1 MAFLSVLLTPT
12 IVYADDAAAIR
23 NLARELVEISY
34 IEAERR
40 KPSVPDDFAAD
51 ALRFSRQQIANA
63 PPAFRPQ
70 AERIATQIRNAP
82 RTTAW
87 LRDWPDPWTVRA
99 DLAAASRGES
109 DLVVAGRQA
118 GRFLMFD
125 TAMNRIGGQVFN
137 DRLPHDVQR
146 LQIAYLAHY
155 FDLRDR
161 ARVNFEDRCP
171 PSGPCRRGTFHRTS
185 TEYHY
190 GIEQARDV
198 ANRYLPTAIHA
209 QFIEV
214 TAAGGTRT
222 PRPAPTPPPE
232 TDSFWSGVWPILTFV
247 FLAGVALFL
256 FIAFL
261 RFVAGIGGNKGTS
274 TAYGSATFA
283 DPVTGL
289 PPTDTLFHGAFMGF
303 SVFPPQF
310 DQSIAAPIVTEAEN
324 HTLIVAPT
332 RTGKGTR
339 VIVPTL
345 LLYNSS
351 LITLDPKG
359 ENAVITA
366 RYRRDQLGHR
376 VHIVNP
382 WGVHAD
388 IFEKRGFKPAT
399 LNPLDLLD
407 RDDRTV
413 VANAKALAQAICIR
427 PASEKDSYWQSASAA
442 LLSALL
448 LWVTDEPGEIKTL
461 GRVADLASG
470 GEDGSDLRETL
481 LPKMVASRSFRG
493 AMRKSVG
500 SMVTIADNTWS
511 GIIGNLSDSLQ
522 FLADDLLVEATDHS
536 TFSLVD
542 LTKPGTTIYL
552 VIPDE
557 QLKSNATWVKLL
569 MAAVSRTFKTHKPS
583 AKGHR
588 AMFLIDEFPT
598 LGQMDTF
605 VEDIGLIGGSGLDYT
620 IAVQDLNQI
629 ESLYGKAYGTIL
641 SNCGWKWFCNVQ
653 DLKTAEYV
661 SKMLGTK
668 TQATESQTVGQNS
681 STSYG
686 ETARPLMTPDEVM
699 ALGKAGALVFRPGGR
714 PYLLQPCDYWL
725 LRGRFAALMKAKQGY
740 PMPNFDAVDPSPSHK
755 GNNQSGGSGQGSGS
769 GGGSGGGSSGGGG
782 GGSSARGMNRADALD
797 ILGLK
802 EGATVQEIKA
812 AWKARLGQVH
822 PDKPGGSNRLTQQV
836 NEAYEYLVGK

>member
-12 IVYADDAAAIR
+12 IVYADDAAATR

-40 KPSVPDDFAAD
+40 KPSIPDDFAAD
-51 ALRFSRQQIANA
+51 ALRFSRQQVANA

-87 LRDWPDPWTVRA
+87 LRGWPDPWTVRA

-190 GIEQARDV
+190 GIEQARD
-198 ANRYLPTAIHA
+198 AARRYLPSSLHD

-222 PRPAPTPPPE
+222 PRPASPPPPE
-232 TDSFWSGVWPILTFV
+232 TDSFWAGVWPLLTFV
-247 FLAGVALFL
+247 FFAGGGLL
-256 FIAFL
+256 LLIAFL
-261 RFVAGIGGNKGTS
+261 RFVFRAREKGES
-274 TAYGSATFA
+274 VAYGSAKFA
-283 DPVTGL
+283 DPVIGL
-289 PPTDTLFHGAFMGF
+289 PPTDRLFHGAFMGF
-303 SVFPPQF
+303 CVFPPEF
-310 DQSIAAPIVTEAEN
+310 DQSVAAPILTDPEN
-324 HTLIVAPT
+324 HTLIVAPS

-345 LLYNSS
+345 LLYKSS

-359 ENAVITA
+359 ENAAITA

-382 WGVHAD
+382 WGVHAEL
-388 IFEKRGFKPAT
+388 FEKRGFKPAT
-399 LNPLDLLD
+399 INPLDVLD
-407 RDDRTV
+407 RNDRNV
-413 VANAKALAQAICIR
+413 VATAQALADAICIR
-427 PASEKDSYWQSASAA
+427 PTSGDDAFWQGQAAS
-442 LLSALL
+442 LLTGLL
-448 LWVTDEPGEIKTL
+448 LWVTDQPGEIKTL
-461 GRVADLASG
+461 GHIADLASG
-470 GEDGSDLRETL
+470 GEDGRDLRETL
-481 LPKMVASRSFRG
+481 LPKLVTSTSFRG
-493 AMRKSVG
+493 AIRKAVG
-500 SMVTIADNTWS
+500 PMVKMPDNTWGGVIS
-511 GIIGNLSDSLQ
+511 NLSGSLK
-522 FLADDLLVEATDHS
+522 FLIDDMLVEATDHS
-536 TFSLVD
+536 TFELSD
-542 LTKPGTTIYL
+542 LTQPGTTVYL
-552 VIPDE
+552 VIPEE
-557 QLKSNATWVKLL
+557 QLKANATWVKLL
-569 MAAVSRTFKTHKPS
+569 LAAVSSTFKRNRP
-583 AKGHR
+583 AAEGR
-588 AMFLIDEFPT
+588 RGMFLIDEFPA
-598 LGQMDTF
+598 LGRMDSF
-605 VEDIGLIGGSGLDYT
+605 VSDIAVVGGSGLDIT
-620 IAVQDLNQI
+620 IAIQDLNQL
-629 ESLYGKAYGTIL
+629 ETLYGSSSGTIL
-641 SNCGWKWFCNVQ
+641 SNCGWKWFSNVQ

-668 TQATESQTVGQNS
+668 TQATESHTVGQNS

-725 LRGRFAALMKAKQGY
+725 LRGRFAALMKAKQSY
-740 PMPNFDAVDPSPSHK
+740 PMPNLDAVDPSPSHK

-822 PDKPGGSNRLTQQV
+822 PDKPGGSNRLTQQA
-836 NEAYEYLVGK
+836 NEAYEYLMGK